1 MGNDGVRLGEVPALW
16 MSFTNVMEDITM
28 TDQSKDIGGRTE
40 GQSPATNNSFWGAPI
55 SVYTRE
61 QALADGVL
69 VDVSAWAGSGP
80 DGMMGGF
87 RLPVA
92 ITRALWAVID
102 IDAPDGRDE
111 PRWHL
116 LARRRGESTRGR
128 AHDVLWMAAVTARRN
143 PDADRVGTSVLMTG
157 EGRSGRLVRRRLTVQ
172 MVIDGDGITIG
183 FQEDF

>member
-1 MGNDGVRLGEVPALW
+1 MQWR
-16 MSFTNVMEDITM
+16 DIIM
-28 TDQSKDIGGRTE
+28 TEQPKDIS
-40 GQSPATNNSFWGAPI
+40 GQGEQQILTADEDFWGAPI

-69 VDVSAWAGSGP
+69 VDVTPWASSGP

-87 RLPVA
+87 RLPGA

-128 AHDVLWMAAVTARRN
+128 AHDVLWMAAVAARRN
-143 PDADRVGTSVLMTG
+143 SETDRVGYSVLMTG
-157 EGRSGRLVRRRLTVQ
+157 EGRSGRLVRKRMTLE

-183 FQEDF
+183 FPEDF

>member
-1 MGNDGVRLGEVPALW
+1 
-16 MSFTNVMEDITM
+16 MEDITM

-61 QALADGVL
+61 QALEDGVL
-69 VDVSAWAGSGP
+69 VDVSAWASNGP

-92 ITRALWAVID
+92 ITRALWEVVD
-102 IDAPDGRDE
+102 IGAPEGRDE
-111 PRWHL
+111 PRWHVL
-116 LARRRGESTRGR
+116 SRRRGESTRGR
-128 AHDVLWMAAVTARRN
+128 AHDVLWMAAVAARQN
-143 PDADRVGTSVLMTG
+143 PSAEAFQYSVLITT
-157 EGRSGRLVRRRLTVQ
+157 EGKSGRLVRKRVTLE

-183 FQEDF
+183 FPEDF